1 MRGKYAN
8 LGSEARQQIAITMFA
23 TIRGK
28 WLLTEALALAIV
40 KLRKESNIA
49 DRRITDI
56 EDMELLHEF
65 FMSPKNRRVLLTPNH
80 DPEGAAEGH

>member
-8 LGSEARQQIAITMFA
+8 LGSEERKKIAIAMFA
-23 TIRGK
+23 TMRSK

-40 KLRKESNIA
+40 RLRKESNIA

-56 EDMELLHEF
+56 EDMELFREF
-65 FMSPKNRRVLLTPNH
+65 FMSPKNRRALLTPNP
-80 DPEGAAEGH
+80 DSESP